1 MRYLHGHTWGR
12 TVHTQFW
19 ILLQITNNNKKGTHM
34 LPWGC
39 SCYGDSLFGVRSV
52 SGGGLCEWTLCSGS
66 LWIWHHHGWKRST
79 WASLHEAS
87 AAHSRTD
94 MPGWLMCPLTLYGV
108 MSLECIQINCV
119 KSVKNEIHDE
129 HGISFSSFLC
139 YFQKKE
145 CSEIILTKRPSS
157 STEHKIYI
165 LLTAN
170 ETPQVHW
177 YGVKIWENMAVEAAE
192 QQLCGI
198 KVALSSCR
206 HFEDSYFQTWVSVLG
221 FRWVTAPRSI
231 GFSGWK
237 TLNAIKNKDHN

>member
-1 MRYLHGHTWGR
+1 MTHQLLPSCTAPGTDVVLFIGDSVCLLIAYTEWKYPELDPLNVMRYLHGHTWGR

-19 ILLQITNNNKKGTHM
+19 ILLQITTRRGLT
-34 LPWGC
+34 
-39 SCYGDSLFGVRSV
+39 CYPEAAVAMEIACLVFGPF

-94 MPGWLMCPLTLYGV
+94 MPGWLMCPLALYGV

-139 YFQKKE
+139 YFQKKKKA
-145 CSEIILTKRPSS
+145 LWDHP
-157 STEHKIYI
+157 HK
-165 LLTAN
+165 
-170 ETPQVHW
+170 
-177 YGVKIWENMAVEAAE
+177 K
-192 QQLCGI
+192 
-198 KVALSSCR
+198 
-206 HFEDSYFQTWVSVLG
+206 
-221 FRWVTAPRSI
+221 
-231 GFSGWK
+231 
-237 TLNAIKNKDHN
+237 AIKLNWA

>member
-1 MRYLHGHTWGR
+1 MTHQLLPSCTAPGTDVVLFIGDSVCLLIAYTEWKYPELDPLNVMRYLHGHTWGR

-34 LPWGC
+34 LPRGC

-139 YFQKKE
+139 YFPQKKA
-145 CSEIILTKRPSS
+145 LWDHP
-157 STEHKIYI
+157 HK
-165 LLTAN
+165 
-170 ETPQVHW
+170 
-177 YGVKIWENMAVEAAE
+177 K
-192 QQLCGI
+192 
-198 KVALSSCR
+198 
-206 HFEDSYFQTWVSVLG
+206 
-221 FRWVTAPRSI
+221 
-231 GFSGWK
+231 
-237 TLNAIKNKDHN
+237 AIKLNWAQNLYFVNCKWNATGALIWR

>member
-1 MRYLHGHTWGR
+1 MTHQLLPSCTAPGTDVVLFIGDSVCLLIAYTEWKYPELDPLNVMRYLHGHTWGR

-34 LPWGC
+34 LPRGC

-139 YFQKKE
+139 YFPKKKA
-145 CSEIILTKRPSS
+145 LWDHP
-157 STEHKIYI
+157 HK
-165 LLTAN
+165 
-170 ETPQVHW
+170 
-177 YGVKIWENMAVEAAE
+177 K
-192 QQLCGI
+192 
-198 KVALSSCR
+198 
-206 HFEDSYFQTWVSVLG
+206 
-221 FRWVTAPRSI
+221 
-231 GFSGWK
+231 
-237 TLNAIKNKDHN
+237 AIKLNWAQNLYFVNCKWNATGALIWR

>member
-1 MRYLHGHTWGR
+1 MTHQLLPSCTAPGTDVVLFIGDSVCLLIAYTEWKYPELDPLNVMRYLHGHTWGR

-94 MPGWLMCPLTLYGV
+94 MPGWLMCPLALYGV

-139 YFQKKE
+139 YFPKKK
-145 CSEIILTKRPSS
+145 SALRSS
-157 STEHKIYI
+157 SQKGHQ
-165 LLTAN
+165 A
-170 ETPQVHW
+170 
-177 YGVKIWENMAVEAAE
+177 
-192 QQLCGI
+192 QLSTKFIFC
-198 KVALSSCR
+198 
-206 HFEDSYFQTWVSVLG
+206 
-221 FRWVTAPRSI
+221 
-231 GFSGWK
+231 
-237 TLNAIKNKDHN
+237 